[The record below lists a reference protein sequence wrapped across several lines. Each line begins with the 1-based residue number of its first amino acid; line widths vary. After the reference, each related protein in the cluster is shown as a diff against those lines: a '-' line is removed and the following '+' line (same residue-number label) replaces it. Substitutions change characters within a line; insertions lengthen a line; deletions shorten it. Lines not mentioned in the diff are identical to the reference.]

1 MKKADDKFILQFPKD
16 SGFTDT
22 EIYFYSGTPDIM
34 GIYFSEQNANKMPS
48 PRVIG
53 TFTFSDVGGAAKR
66 TAT

>member
-34 GIYFSEQNANKMPS
+34 GIYFSEQNEQKHLP
-48 PRVIG
+48 
-53 TFTFSDVGGAAKR
+53 FSHILKYEHKIHLLI
-66 TAT
+66 